1 MHSAQELLTRWPSL
15 DTAAR
20 HARLKN
26 TLEIASAPLAEIIQT
41 HVGAAARAA
50 TGLWRRERSVWS
62 ADPVVQQTIANRLG
76 WLTSPRVAPL
86 GTTTASG
93 RTNGR

>member
-26 TLEIASAPLAEIIQT
+26 TLEIAPGPLAEIIQT
-41 HVGAAARAA
+41 HVGAAAQSID
-50 TGLWRRERSVWS
+50 LS
-62 ADPVVQQTIANRLG
+62 
-76 WLTSPRVAPL
+76 RVASL